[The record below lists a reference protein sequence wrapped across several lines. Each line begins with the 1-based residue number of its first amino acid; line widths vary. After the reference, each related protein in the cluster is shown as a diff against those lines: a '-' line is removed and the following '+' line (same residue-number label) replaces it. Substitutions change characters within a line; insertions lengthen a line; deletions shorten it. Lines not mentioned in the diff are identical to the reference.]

1 MSKKHQKVYRVLN
14 YIEHLLILVSIVT
27 GCISNFDFAS
37 LVSIPIA
44 VTSPAV
50 GLKICVITSGIKK
63 HKSVLKE
70 TRKHNKILL
79 LAKSKL
85 NGIEGLT
92 SKALIDSY
100 ISYDEF
106 VLKKNVLKETYDMKE
121 KIRNSNDTKNYI

>member
-1 MSKKHQKVYRVLN
+1 MTNKRLNVYRVLN

-27 GCISNFDFAS
+27 GCISNFGFAS

-44 VTSPAV
+44 VTSPTA

-70 TRKHNKILL
+70 TKKHNKKLL

-100 ISYDEF
+100 ISYDDF
-106 VLKKNVLKETYDMKE
+106 VLIKNVLKETYNTKE
-121 KIRNSNDTKNYI
+121 KIRNSNDTKN

>member
-1 MSKKHQKVYRVLN
+1 MTNKRLNVYRVLN

-63 HKSVLKE
+63 HKSVL
-70 TRKHNKILL
+70 L

-100 ISYDEF
+100 ISYDDF
-106 VLKKNVLKETYDMKE
+106 VLIKNVLKETYDTKE
-121 KIRNSNDTKNYI
+121 KIRNSNDTKN